1 MGVWKAKKEQ
11 EEEGGRDGK
20 KRGWIT
26 FLDLSLLHLVADL
39 LLQVALVVVG
49 EFGEV
54 EVRLGEGGGVHV
66 FLSVWALV
74 LDEGR
79 F

>member
-1 MGVWKAKKEQ
+1 MYGREAKGR
-11 EEEGGRDGK
+11 EEGAYL
-20 KRGWIT
+20 T

-39 LLQVALVVVG
+39 LLQVTLVVVG

-66 FLSVWALV
+66 FLSVEALI
-74 LDEGR
+74 LYEGGV
-79 F
+79 